1 MVDGAQNGGLAQ
13 LAAGILD
20 VLLNALTVVV
30 VALRGE
36 VLRIG
41 VLNLVQTL
49 NLSPPLL
56 AQSSNFL
63 SVSLVG
69 VVADLSQLLADSSQ
83 SSFASATTGVASIL

>member
-1 MVDGAQNGGLAQ
+1 MVPR
-13 LAAGILD
+13 
-20 VLLNALTVVV
+20 TVVWHSLQPVSSMYFSTHSRLVV

-36 VLRIG
+36 VLLVG

-49 NLSPPLL
+49 NLGPPLL

-69 VVADLSQLLADSSQ
+69 VVADLSQLLADCGQ
-83 SSFASATTGVASIL
+83 SLVCVSNRPE